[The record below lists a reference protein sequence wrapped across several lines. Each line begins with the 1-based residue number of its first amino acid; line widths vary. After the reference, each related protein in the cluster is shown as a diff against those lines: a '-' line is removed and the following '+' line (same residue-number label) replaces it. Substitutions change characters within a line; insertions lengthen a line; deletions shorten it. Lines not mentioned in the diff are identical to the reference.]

1 MGKLRVAAYCRIS
14 TNHEEQES
22 SLETQISYYG
32 KLIAGHE
39 DWELVKIY
47 AERASGTQL
56 KKRPEFMQ
64 MIKACKQGKIDLI
77 LTKSISRFGRNMLD
91 TLRTLYELFNLGV
104 KIYFEKENLN
114 NFDKEMRTM
123 MGIYAGFAQEESKNM
138 SDNIKWGIRERM
150 REGKVCLNCTRFLG
164 YDKDENGRLVVVES
178 EAVIVRII
186 FELYLKGFGVRRIKK
201 FLEEN
206 GIKTVTGK
214 DVWSTSTIDRILSN
228 EKYVGDVLMQK
239 SFTEDF
245 LTGKRSKNEGESLRM
260 IIRQLSREKYL
271 KLFKSAK
278 PSKNNILDSFNNPH
292 NNEHCEIAFLR
303 EPEKPL

>member
-1 MGKLRVAAYCRIS
+1 MNKLRVAAYCRVS
-14 TNHEEQES
+14 TNHKEQES

-32 KLIAGHE
+32 KLIAE
-39 DWELVKIY
+39 RENWQLVKIY

-77 LTKSISRFGRNMLD
+77 LTKSISRFGRNTLD

-104 KIYFEKENLN
+104 KVYFEKENLN

-178 EAVIVRII
+178 EAVIFRKI

-206 GIKTVTGK
+206 GIKTVMGK

-245 LTGKRSKNEGESLRM
+245 LTGKRKKNEGELAM
-260 IIRQLSREKYL
+260 YFIENDHEAIVSREIFESVQKIKL
-271 KLFKSAK
+271 KT
-278 PSKNNILDSFNNPH
+278 
-292 NNEHCEIAFLR
+292 
-303 EPEKPL
+303 

>member
-1 MGKLRVAAYCRIS
+1 
-14 TNHEEQES
+14 
-22 SLETQISYYG
+22 
-32 KLIAGHE
+32 
-39 DWELVKIY
+39 
-47 AERASGTQL
+47 
-56 KKRPEFMQ
+56 

-123 MGIYAGFAQEESKNM
+123 MEIYAGFAQEESKNM

-186 FELYLKGFGVRRIKK
+186 FELSELCLPGRIGY
-201 FLEEN
+201 N
-206 GIKTVTGK
+206 
-214 DVWSTSTIDRILSN
+214 D
-228 EKYVGDVLMQK
+228 Q
-239 SFTEDF
+239 
-245 LTGKRSKNEGESLRM
+245 
-260 IIRQLSREKYL
+260 
-271 KLFKSAK
+271 
-278 PSKNNILDSFNNPH
+278 
-292 NNEHCEIAFLR
+292 
-303 EPEKPL
+303 

>member
-245 LTGKRSKNEGESLRM
+245 LTGKRSKNEGELSM
-260 IIRQLSREKYL
+260 YFIENDHEAIIEREIFEAVQKR
-271 KLFKSAK
+271 KTKQK
-278 PSKNNILDSFNNPH
+278 
-292 NNEHCEIAFLR
+292 
-303 EPEKPL
+303 

>member
-245 LTGKRSKNEGESLRM
+245 LTGKRSKNEGGVVDV
-260 IIRQLSREKYL
+260 
-271 KLFKSAK
+271 F
-278 PSKNNILDSFNNPH
+278 H
-292 NNEHCEIAFLR
+292 
-303 EPEKPL
+303 

>member
-150 REGKVCLNCTRFLG
+150 REGKVCLNFTRFLG

-245 LTGKRSKNEGESLRM
+245 LTGKRSKNEGELSM
-260 IIRQLSREKYL
+260 YFIENDHEAIIEREIFEAVQKR
-271 KLFKSAK
+271 KTKQK
-278 PSKNNILDSFNNPH
+278 
-292 NNEHCEIAFLR
+292 
-303 EPEKPL
+303 

>member
-164 YDKDENGRLVVVES
+164 YDKAENGRLVVVES

-245 LTGKRSKNEGESLRM
+245 LTGKRSKNEGELSM
-260 IIRQLSREKYL
+260 YFIENDHKAIIEREIFEAVQKR
-271 KLFKSAK
+271 KTKQK
-278 PSKNNILDSFNNPH
+278 
-292 NNEHCEIAFLR
+292 
-303 EPEKPL
+303 